1 MTDSN
6 GNGSL
11 PCHNLYINGQW
22 RTPLAEQY
30 RPTVDPS
37 TGEQLALIAQAD
49 IEDTRLA
56 IQAARATF
64 DDGYWANMQPGERSR
79 LMHQLVDALEARQD
93 EIAEAEMRDGGC
105 TWRKAFLIDIPVGLI
120 ALPPLCQA
128 GRF

>member
-1 MTDSN
+1 MLVCVCDPELNPSDCAVRRTMTDSN

-11 PCHNLYINGQW
+11 PYHNLYINGQW

-37 TGEQLALIAQAD
+37 TGEQLAMIAQAD

-56 IQAARATF
+56 IQAARTAF

-93 EIAEAEMRDGGC
+93 EIAEAEMRDGG
-105 TWRKAFLIDIPVGLI
+105 
-120 ALPPLCQA
+120 
-128 GRF
+128 